1 MSKGSRIAI
10 GIVAL
15 LCALGFFMTALDPS
29 GLPAGANVF
38 YGMTGL
44 CVTIAIACFFPK
56 SHPITLRI
64 IGATIFFFYAYYV
77 IDSFRNQNLSRAIAG
92 FFIWGLPSGYLAI
105 AGKYPSWGK
114 AGEVFNS
121 EPNNKRK

>member
-15 LCALGFFMTALDPS
+15 LCAIGFFMTALDPS
-29 GLPAGANVF
+29 GLPAGASVF
-38 YGMTGL
+38 YGMTAL

-64 IGATIFFFYAYYV
+64 IGATIFFLYADYV
-77 IDSFRNQNLSRAIAG
+77 INSFRSQNFGRAIAG

-105 AGKYPSWGK
+105 AGKYPSWGR

-121 EPNNKRK
+121 EQNNKQK